1 MRKIL
6 ITFGGSAYDEITAH
20 VHETFRTFGADE
32 FWVYD
37 DRWLDGH
44 EFRKLNSWLWDHQG
58 THPNAPKGR
67 GFGWY
72 AWKPL
77 IILDAIARVERE
89 ADHINPDEPV
99 VCFLDADSAP
109 IADLS
114 PIWETA
120 DRDGAMLF
128 RASGQKQHSWC
139 TRDCEVVMG
148 LNPSMLHEKRLPG
161 RPNYLAPDVPAGC
174 ARWAAF
180 KVGPYK
186 PRQLLYEWLAYAI
199 NPMATTFEPSILGQ
213 EPDGFQE
220 SRTEQQILTML
231 ALKYGYTL
239 WREADQD
246 GIAYKGQPGEPGEY
260 GQLFEQR
267 KRGGPHPLG
276 AGSRFRNV

>member
-77 IILDAIARVERE
+77 IILDAMSRLQPG
-89 ADHINPDEPV
+89 DV
-99 VCFLDADSAP
+99 VCYLDADSVP
-109 IADLS
+109 IANIS
-114 PIWETA
+114 IVFETA
-120 DRDGAMLF
+120 ARDGAMLF
-128 RASGQKQHSWC
+128 RASAHQNFRWC
-139 TRDCEVVMG
+139 KRDTFKVMG
-148 LNPSMLHEKRLPG
+148 LDRFWG
-161 RPNYLAPDVPAGC
+161 REDQPAGC

-180 KVGPYK
+180 KVGDYK
-186 PRQLLYEWLAYAI
+186 STQLLYEWLTYSI
-199 NPMATTFEPSILGQ
+199 NPLATTFDPSVLGD
-213 EPDGFQE
+213 EHPKLE
-220 SRTEQQILTML
+220 EHRTEQAILTLL

-246 GIAYKGQPGEPGEY
+246 GVEFIGQPDQPGDY
-260 GQLFEQR
+260 PQLFRQIQ
-267 KRGGPHPLG
+267 KGGPHPLG
-276 AGSRFRNV
+276 AGSRFRNVEMPK